1 MTRSMPA
8 TPYRQLTAVKTAMLW
23 SLFCLAALLLGS
35 SLPSLTMA
43 AEREF
48 DRSGFGARNLPV
60 WSQLTDF
67 EYRTINDYADARDG
81 DADALLALFV
91 VASGNVRTE
100 VEFEQIRQQ
109 FQTGLDQ
116 LQSSLATA
124 DSDRARGE
132 QIHHG
137 LHRIFYQ
144 PTTNDVLS
152 AYDADQSQLTR
163 IFSDGVFNCISSSL
177 LYIATAHHFGLQ
189 TSGVL
194 LPSHAYVK
202 LELDSGEQIAI
213 ETTSVDGFDQNHD
226 RAFYERNARWFIER
240 DLQPPSYENHLQR
253 RVVSAAELGLE
264 NMWNQHVDPERM
276 AYQDRMRLAEIKG
289 HLQPDDHEAQKN
301 RMIYYTREFEHLERS
316 GNLDTLQRLFS
327 HIEDYMTA
335 MEGMAQRT
343 PASEDAVFQSLFA
356 WLQAAR
362 ANTWVHGDQPGRA
375 AQLIRSELTRLNEFS
390 GEIEELDSIINNLH
404 VALARYAQRR
414 TTSQAFPQAR
424 EAFSGMEAECADSVT
439 CRDALTRVYA
449 EWAAFYWSF
458 QEYSDAI
465 DLYEEYLALNLGS
478 DNEPVIRS
486 NMASAYINLAEK
498 QWFDEDRETAI
509 DTLQACVN
517 RLDEPLCEQQLQAMR
532 NAFGS

>member
-1 MTRSMPA
+1 MTRAVPTPA
-8 TPYRQLTAVKTAMLW
+8 HRRLATTSRTMLC
-23 SLFCLAALLLGS
+23 CLPWLIALLFGS
-35 SLPSLTMA
+35 GPPALAVA
-43 AEREF
+43 AERDF
-48 DRSGFGARNLPV
+48 DRSGFGARNLPI
-60 WSQLTDF
+60 WSELTDF
-67 EYRTINDYADARDG
+67 EYRTINDYAAAQDG
-81 DADALLALFV
+81 DAEALLALFV
-91 VASGNVRTE
+91 MASGNVRTE
-100 VEFEQIRQQ
+100 DGFEQIRQQ
-109 FQTGLDQ
+109 FQSGLDQ
-116 LQSSLATA
+116 LQSDLASA

-177 LYIATAHHFGLQ
+177 LYIATAHQFGLQ
-189 TSGVL
+189 TRGVL

-202 LELDSGEQIAI
+202 LELGTGEQIAI

-226 RAFYERNARWFIER
+226 RAFYERNAGWFIER
-240 DLQPPSYENHLQR
+240 DLEPPTYENHLQR

-264 NMWNQHVDPERM
+264 NMWNQHVEPDRM
-276 AYQDRMRLAEIKG
+276 SYQDRMRLAEIKG
-289 HLQPDDHEAQKN
+289 HLQADDHEAQKN

-316 GNLDTLQRLFS
+316 GAGQTLQQLFS
-327 HIEDYMTA
+327 HIDDYMAA
-335 MEGMAQRT
+335 MEVMAQQM

-362 ANTWVHGDQPGRA
+362 ANTWVLGEEPGRA
-375 AQLIRSELTRLNEFS
+375 AQLIRSELTRLNEYS

-414 TTSQAFPQAR
+414 TSSQAFTQAR
-424 EAFSGMEAECADSVT
+424 EAFAGMEAECADNVT

-458 QEYSDAI
+458 QAYSDAI
-465 DLYEEYLALNLGS
+465 ELYEEYLALDLGS

-486 NMASAYINLAEK
+486 NMASAYMNLAEQ

-509 DTLQACVN
+509 ETLQACVN
-517 RLDEPLCEQQLQAMR
+517 RLEASRCEQQLQTMR
-532 NAFGS
+532 SAFGA